1 MIEVIIQKIDHIIE
15 RLDKIEA
22 QVIKTNGRVT
32 DLERWR
38 LILTTAIGVL
48 VFVKYEQI
56 VALLAIIK

>member
-1 MIEVIIQKIDHIIE
+1 MIEVILQKIDHIIE

-32 DLERWR
+32 ELERWR
-38 LILTTAIGVL
+38 LILVTAISVL